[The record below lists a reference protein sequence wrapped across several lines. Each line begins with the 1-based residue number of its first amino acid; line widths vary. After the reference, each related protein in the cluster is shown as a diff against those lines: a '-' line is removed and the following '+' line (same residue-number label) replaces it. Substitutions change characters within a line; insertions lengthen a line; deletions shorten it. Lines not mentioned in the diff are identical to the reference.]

1 MKKKGFT
8 WFPVGVLALAAL
20 SVLFVL
26 GERPAK
32 AADTIKIGHVCSI
45 TGWAGMLGSPQR
57 DAMLAMVEN
66 ANKHGGLLGK
76 QIEAFIE
83 DDQSNPTTAVVAAT
97 KLLKDTK
104 VDVLV
109 AATLSDC
116 AMAIAPLAEQEKVPY
131 IVTSPVDIPFK
142 KYVFPVGPGD
152 KRMAAHT
159 MELAVTQLGAK
170 KIAILHDTA
179 LYGMQGN
186 KFMMSELKEHP
197 DVKVVITEKFDP
209 KDTNMVPQLTKIKAT
224 NPDLLIIYATGAPS
238 AVVAKNY
245 KQLGMTVP
253 VLGSGGLGMPDTIK
267 LAGNIMEEFKWMIMV
282 LKISVAESL
291 PPNDPYRLNVY
302 EPAKKVFQEKYKDA
316 KSLNVFHVSPMD
328 AFVMYSLAVKGASSV
343 DRNAVRD
350 ALEKVKFDGLLGW
363 TQPGPNDHQEFCK
376 DTSLVAILK
385 GGQFVPYLGK
395 GMPK

>member
-1 MKKKGFT
+1 MKHLVFLT
-8 WFPVGVLALAAL
+8 RAAL
-20 SVLFVL
+20 FACLVVSFCMATGVTS
-26 GERPAK
+26 AS

-57 DAMLAMVEN
+57 DAMLAVVED
-66 ANKHGGLLGK
+66 ANKKGGLLGK

-83 DDQSNPTTAVVAAT
+83 DDQSNPTTAVIAAT
-97 KLLKDTK
+97 KLIKDVK
-104 VDVLV
+104 VDILV

-116 AMAIAPLAEQEKVPY
+116 AAAIAPIAEQEKTPY

-142 KYVFPVGPGD
+142 KYVYPAGPGD

-179 LYGMQGN
+179 LYGMQGY
-186 KFMMSELKEHP
+186 KFMMGELKDHP
-197 DVKVVITEKFDP
+197 DAKVVITEKFDP
-209 KDTNMVPQLTKIKAT
+209 KDTNMVPQLTKIKAA

-238 AVVAKNY
+238 SVVAKNY
-245 KQLGMTVP
+245 VQLGMTVP

-267 LAGNIMEEFKWMIMV
+267 LAGNIMEEHKWMIMV
-282 LKISVAESL
+282 LRISIAESL
-291 PPNDPYRLNVY
+291 PMTDSYRQKVY

-316 KSLNVFHVSPMD
+316 KALNVFHVSPMD
-328 AFVMYSLAVKGASSV
+328 AFTMYSLAVKGANST
-343 DRNAVRD
+343 DKAAVRD
-350 ALEKVKFDGLLGW
+350 AMEKVKFEGLLGY

-376 DTSLVAILK
+376 DTSLIAVLK
-385 GGQFVPYLGK
+385 GGQFVAYTK
-395 GMPK
+395 